1 MRRHLT
7 AAAASLLLAVGG
19 AVVSPAVGLHGP
31 AAQAAQSPTPTPR
44 TPTQRTPTLPV
55 PRPTVDPRLSVGGE
69 RLASMGVVVDLPP
82 GVPAPPAL
90 RNVSWL
96 LADLDTGE
104 VVAAKAAHAR
114 LLPAS
119 TLKTLTALTLIPR
132 VDARR
137 SYTATAADANAD
149 GTRVGLLPGQ
159 SYTGGQLFS
168 ALLMASGND
177 AAYALARAGGGLPA
191 TLAAMNEQASFLG
204 AHDTVAKDP
213 SGLDAPGQSSSA
225 YDLALIGRAAMQLPE
240 FRAYVT
246 TKQIPFP
253 GRAGKGGKRATYIV
267 SNHNRLL
274 YNYEGTIGIKNGY
287 TSAAKRTFISA
298 VSRGG
303 KRYILTEMHGLDPSW
318 RAQAAMYDWAFRY
331 ADRATPVG
339 TLVEPG
345 TVTEPPV
352 LATPTTAGEPAP
364 SPEARPESAG
374 DDAPVRALGPGS
386 GWALSEAGFAPWVG
400 VGGLGAAVLLVGLL
414 ATRAI
419 TRTTR
424 RH

>member
-7 AAAASLLLAVGG
+7 AAAASLLLAAGG
-19 AVVSPAVGLHGP
+19 AVVSPAVVSPAVGLHGP
-31 AAQAAQSPTPTPR
+31 AAQAAQSPTPTP
-44 TPTQRTPTLPV
+44 RTPTLPV

-177 AAYALARAGGGLPA
+177 AAYALARA
-191 TLAAMNEQASFLG
+191 
-204 AHDTVAKDP
+204 
-213 SGLDAPGQSSSA
+213 
-225 YDLALIGRAAMQLPE
+225 
-240 FRAYVT
+240 
-246 TKQIPFP
+246 
-253 GRAGKGGKRATYIV
+253 
-267 SNHNRLL
+267 
-274 YNYEGTIGIKNGY
+274 
-287 TSAAKRTFISA
+287 
-298 VSRGG
+298 
-303 KRYILTEMHGLDPSW
+303 
-318 RAQAAMYDWAFRY
+318 
-331 ADRATPVG
+331 
-339 TLVEPG
+339 
-345 TVTEPPV
+345 
-352 LATPTTAGEPAP
+352 
-364 SPEARPESAG
+364 
-374 DDAPVRALGPGS
+374 
-386 GWALSEAGFAPWVG
+386 
-400 VGGLGAAVLLVGLL
+400 
-414 ATRAI
+414 
-419 TRTTR
+419 
-424 RH
+424 